1 MQQGEEVVYLYL
13 DDIIPNRFQPREVFD
28 ERPLKELAVSIKEHG
43 VIQPIIV
50 RKVNDKYEIIAGER
64 RYKASALAGLTKI
77 PAIIRDL
84 DDKETSKVALL
95 ENLQRKN
102 LNPLEEAKTYQKI
115 LEIDEMTQEELA
127 KTMGKSQSAVSNK
140 IRLLSLSE
148 EVQQALLKEE
158 ISERHARA
166 LLNVEN
172 KEEQNKLLK
181 EIIDNKMTVRQLEA
195 KIKGENT
202 PEQSINEVSSEISPN
217 ISIPQNSE
225 DIGSQANFLSSSPLI
240 PNFGG
245 DESSTQDNTIASI
258 FNNNNQQENE
268 PLIVNTNNESNPIM
282 NQTEED
288 KEPLITMPNENN
300 NINQSEN
307 SQSNEPLIM
316 MPTNSNESSNDS
328 DNDSSSENNKFINF
342 GEIDDDEDD
351 EPTDEKF
358 YEDTVTDSP
367 SISFGE
373 GPISANNAIDLDN
386 LKQNTKDINIK
397 DAEKPGADLDS
408 LLRINN
414 ADFSTNNSNTEENN
428 SFKFFSPAAEA
439 IKESEN
445 NEKPKSSEDYFKA
458 PDLMGIDLPG
468 EVPTYNT
475 NNVPLAGNIDNK
487 TITDAN
493 KNSLEDAINI
503 INDSIKQIE
512 QSGIK
517 VEKDEMNLNNS
528 YQVIIKLEKNN

>member
-1 MQQGEEVVYLYL
+1 MQQEEVVYLYL

-102 LNPLEEAKTYQKI
+102 LNPLEEARTYQKI

-140 IRLLSLSE
+140 LRLLSLCD

-166 LLNVEN
+166 LLSVEDI
-172 KEEQNKLLK
+172 EEQKKLLK
-181 EIIDNKMTVRQLEA
+181 EIIENKMTVRQLEA
-195 KIKGENT
+195 KIKGEDQQNN
-202 PEQSINEVSSEISPN
+202 EQNEN
-217 ISIPQNSE
+217 HSIPENSK
-225 DIGSQANFLSSSPLI
+225 DIGSSINFLNSSPLI
-240 PNFGG
+240 PNFDG
-245 DESSTQDNTIASI
+245 
-258 FNNNNQQENE
+258 NNNEETNTPLLTPFGNNSESENE
-268 PLIVNTNNESNPIM
+268 PLIINSM
-282 NQTEED
+282 QEEN
-288 KEPLITMPNENN
+288 PLITTSDKQEEN
-300 NINQSEN
+300 ISKDE
-307 SQSNEPLIM
+307 EPLIM
-316 MPTNSNESSNDS
+316 MPNNNDKKEDIGISNSNT
-328 DNDSSSENNKFINF
+328 ENNKYINF
-342 GEIDDDEDD
+342 GEIDDDVDD
-351 EPTDEKF
+351 ETDDEKF
-358 YEDTVTDSP
+358 YEETNKEP

-373 GPISANNAIDLDN
+373 GPISANSAIDLDN
-386 LKQNTKDINIK
+386 LKQNTKDINLK
-397 DAEKPGADLDS
+397 DDNEPGADLDS

-414 ADFSTNNSNTEENN
+414 KDFTIDNNNIAEDN

-439 IKESEN
+439 IKDSEN
-445 NEKPKSSEDYFKA
+445 KDIQKNSEDYFKA
-458 PDLMGIDLPG
+458 PDLIGIDLPG

-475 NNVPLAGNIDNK
+475 NNVPLSSNIENK
-487 TITDAN
+487 ITETPSN
-493 KNSLEDAINI
+493 NLNNSLDEAIKTLNDALSKIEDL
-503 INDSIKQIE
+503 
-512 QSGIK
+512 GIK
-517 VEKDEMNLNNS
+517 VEKDEMNLEKS